1 MSARYLSAHEAAAE
15 LAISLPTLYAYVSRG
30 LIRSEET
37 GGSKRTRRYHAED
50 VARLK
55 QRQQQR
61 RDPQAAVETALHW
74 GAPVLESALT
84 LIADGKLFYR
94 GQDATALARSHS
106 IEQVAAL
113 LWMNDAAQAATLF
126 GADRSS
132 NLDAVR
138 ADIAELSPFEQLSV
152 VVPLAAVHD
161 LAAYD
166 LQPDAVAQ
174 TGVRILHLLTTS
186 ITGEPVGV
194 NGIAR
199 ALQQHWAPH
208 DPHAAHVINAA
219 LVLCADHELN
229 VSSFTARC
237 VASAGATP
245 YAVVQ
250 AGLAALGGFRHG
262 GQTERAVQLLQDIG
276 SPAGVRSVIANYGRR
291 GEPLPGFGH
300 ALFPDGDPRAATL
313 LDLLRQTYPT
323 SPAVVLVQT
332 LIEQVRA
339 AANKHPKI
347 DLALATLARTWDL
360 PPGAGLAFFALGRTV
375 GWIAHAIEQYST
387 NQLIRPRARY
397 TGTQPEN

>member
-1 MSARYLSAHEAAAE
+1 MTARYLSAHEAAAE

-113 LWMNDAAQAATLF
+113 LWMNDAAQAAALF
-126 GADRSS
+126 GVDRSFG
-132 NLDAVR
+132 LDSVR
-138 ADIAELSPFEQLSV
+138 IDIAGLSPFEQLSV
-152 VVPLAAVHD
+152 VVPLAAAHD

-166 LQPDAVAQ
+166 LQPEAVAQ

-186 ITGEPVGV
+186 LTGDSVGV

-199 ALQQHWAPH
+199 ALQHHWAP
-208 DPHAAHVINAA
+208 DDTQAAQLINAA

-245 YAVVQ
+245 YAAVQ

-262 GQTERAVQLLQDIG
+262 GQTERAVQLLHEAG
-276 SPAGVRSVIANYGRR
+276 SPIGVRAVLASYGRR
-291 GEPLPGFGH
+291 GELLPGFGH
-300 ALFPDGDPRAATL
+300 ALFPDGDPRAAAL
-313 LDLLRQTYPT
+313 LALLAQTYPT
-323 SPAVVLVQT
+323 SPPVLLAHALV
-332 LIEQVRA
+332 EQVGA
-339 AANKHPKI
+339 TTNKQPNI
-347 DLALATLARTWDL
+347 DLALATLARTLDL
-360 PPGAGLAFFALGRTV
+360 PPSAGLAFFALGRTV

-387 NQLIRPRARY
+387 HQLIRPRARY
-397 TGTQPEN
+397 TGKQP